1 MSNDPTSIE
10 KQKNEIELGIIG
22 MGDMGRMYAN
32 RLSQHGWKR
41 ISVCDLPSNYE
52 RLQEEFK
59 DTSITVL
66 RDGYHVSRRADWIM
80 YAVEA
85 EHIDRVVA
93 QYGPATKIGSIVSG
107 QTSVKQP
114 EIEAFERHLPNDVHI
129 ISCHSMHGPNVNPKG
144 QPLVMIKHRASQEK
158 FELVR
163 NILSGFESNL
173 VELSYQDHD
182 RITADTQA
190 VTHAAFLSMG
200 AAWKANNQFPG
211 LGTSLTYAHCSYSG
225 CFLTLWEAL
234 KTSKS
239 TLHLEFIATSGT
251 FMLVSLAI
259 MNPSARIQIT
269 QYAKS
274 VADLFKLMIQEKEEE
289 FRSRIQEAGNFVF
302 GSLNDDH
309 VPILLDDRLLDEFS
323 LSNVPSGSIREP
335 NSHLSLLA
343 MVDCWYTLKLN
354 PYEHMVCQTP
364 LFRLWMCLTFSLQR
378 GITEYLFRKPEM
390 LEDAIQAALYRKEI
404 RSDDMEFVTCARG
417 WAECVDLGSMEGYRK
432 RFESTADFFKDRF
445 ADSAVLGNKMI
456 AMISKNIQK
465 S

>member
-1 MSNDPTSIE
+1 MSNSPTSIE

-59 DTSITVL
+59 DTSINVL

-200 AAWKANNQFPG
+200 AAWKANNQFPWLLPHFVG
-211 LGTSLTYAHCSYSG
+211 GIENVKVNVALRIYSNKWHVYAG
-225 CFLTLWEAL
+225 
-234 KTSKS
+234 
-239 TLHLEFIATSGT
+239 
-251 FMLVSLAI
+251 LAI

-289 FRSRIQEAGNFVF
+289 FRSRIREAGNFVF

-364 LFRLWMCLTFSLQR
+364 LFRLWM

-432 RFESTADFFKDRF
+432 RFESTAEFFKDRF

>member
-1 MSNDPTSIE
+1 MSTDHTSIE
-10 KQKNEIELGIIG
+10 WQKENVQLGIIG
-22 MGDMGRMYAN
+22 MGDMGRMYASK
-32 RLSQHGWKR
+32 LSQIGWKK
-41 ISVCDLPSNYE
+41 IYVCDQPSNYE
-52 RLQEEFK
+52 KLKKEYEVNES
-59 DTSITVL
+59 DTLGTPINVM
-66 RDGYHVSRRADWIM
+66 RDGYHVARLADWIM

-114 EIEAFERHLPNDVHI
+114 EIEAFERHLPEDVHI

-144 QPLVMIKHRASQEK
+144 QPLVIIKHRATQEK
-158 FELVR
+158 LELVR
-163 NILSGFESNL
+163 NILSGFESNF

-200 AAWKANNQFPG
+200 AAWKANNQFPWLVPHFVG
-211 LGTSLTYAHCSYSG
+211 GIENVKVNVALRIYSNKWHVYAG
-225 CFLTLWEAL
+225 
-234 KTSKS
+234 
-239 TLHLEFIATSGT
+239 
-251 FMLVSLAI
+251 LAI

-269 QYAKS
+269 QYARS
-274 VADLFKLMIQEKEEE
+274 VADLFKLMIQEKEDE
-289 FRSRIQEAGNFVF
+289 FRARIMKAGDYVF
-302 GSLNDDH
+302 GSLNEDH
-309 VPILLDDRLLDEFS
+309 VPILLDDKLLDEFS
-323 LSNVPSGSIREP
+323 LSNVPSNGKRET

-364 LFRLWMCLTFSLQR
+364 LFRLWM

-390 LEDAIQAALYRKEI
+390 LEETIQAALYRKEI

-417 WAECVDLGSMEGYRK
+417 WAECVELGSMDGYRT
-432 RFESTADFFKDRF
+432 RFENTAGFFKDMF

-456 AMISKNIQK
+456 AMISKNMQK
-465 S
+465 TS